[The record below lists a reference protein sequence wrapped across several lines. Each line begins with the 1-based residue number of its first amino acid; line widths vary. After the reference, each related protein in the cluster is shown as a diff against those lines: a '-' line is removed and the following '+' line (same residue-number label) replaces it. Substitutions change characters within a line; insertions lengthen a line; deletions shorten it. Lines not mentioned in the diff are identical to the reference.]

1 MFLSITL
8 NMEHKGEYM
17 VMMTRTGDFL
27 IKADDLKAM
36 GLKELS
42 GQTTEIDGE
51 AYLSLRSMDEMKFV
65 FDEKKLTLDISAP
78 PRLLPQKT
86 IDFMPQRQTKVYYP
100 KDNSVFLN
108 YGLNYFETG
117 PRGTHS
123 TGLANELG
131 FRTGELLFLSDSS
144 YTKDQTE
151 EKFARLSSNVTYD
164 RRSELQRITAGDFF
178 ASSGDLGSSVNLG
191 GLSFSKIYSIDPYFI
206 KNPYL
211 DFSGVVSVPSQ
222 ADIYL
227 NGMKIRTEKLSPGE
241 FHLSNLQ
248 SYGGP
253 ALVEIVIKDPYGREQ
268 RLKYSSYYT
277 DILLRKGLHEY
288 SYNAGFLREG
298 LGTQSDQY
306 GDFAYSFFHK
316 YGFTDALMLGFRGE
330 GTRGLYNIG
339 SQGSFLAGNAGVIS
353 MAISGS
359 SDELQGDGYA
369 GTVTYGYQG
378 RKINGNFFLNEFSRQ
393 YTTLANRSIPGR
405 AKYDV
410 GTGIGYFSESLGS
423 FSLDLTASK
432 KYAEREITTARTT
445 YSKNL
450 SRDISVF
457 ATFGRTMNDVESY
470 DFFIGLNYYSGK
482 DTGFA
487 VRYDQSDA
495 AKTET
500 VQVQKNQ
507 PAGEGLGY
515 SATVAGSEASSGG
528 NFSINP
534 SLQYNSRY
542 NIFRGDF
549 NRRYDGDAA
558 SDTAQIFVSGAV
570 VYLGN
575 VLGFTRPVTDSF
587 GLVKIGDLEG
597 VRVYNSNQEIG
608 RTNSSGTAFVPNMGS
623 YYDNMISINDKDI
636 PMDYS
641 LSGVAQYVSPPL
653 RSGSCIVFGARRL
666 QYITG
671 MLKMRSGNTLEPVEF
686 AEVTM
691 KVGDKEITF
700 PTGRGG
706 EFSFD
711 TAMQEEHV
719 QPEHKDCTSLKKRED
734 ALAIKPGTYRTLFEH
749 KGQTCTFNL
758 VIPDAKD
765 TIVDLGDVVC
775 GDGKS

>member
-1 MFLSITL
+1 
-8 NMEHKGEYM
+8 
-17 VMMTRTGDFL
+17 
-27 IKADDLKAM
+27 
-36 GLKELS
+36 
-42 GQTTEIDGE
+42 
-51 AYLSLRSMDEMKFV
+51 
-65 FDEKKLTLDISAP
+65 
-78 PRLLPQKT
+78 
-86 IDFMPQRQTKVYYP
+86 
-100 KDNSVFLN
+100 
-108 YGLNYFETG
+108 
-117 PRGTHS
+117 
-123 TGLANELG
+123 
-131 FRTGELLFLSDSS
+131 
-144 YTKDQTE
+144 
-151 EKFARLSSNVTYD
+151 
-164 RRSELQRITAGDFF
+164 
-178 ASSGDLGSSVNLG
+178 
-191 GLSFSKIYSIDPYFI
+191 
-206 KNPYL
+206 
-211 DFSGVVSVPSQ
+211 
-222 ADIYL
+222 
-227 NGMKIRTEKLSPGE
+227 
-241 FHLSNLQ
+241 
-248 SYGGP
+248 
-253 ALVEIVIKDPYGREQ
+253 VIKDPYGREQ

-288 SYNAGFLREG
+288 SYNIGFLREG

-316 YGFTDALMLGFRGE
+316 YGFTESLMLGLRGE

-369 GTVTYGYQG
+369 GTATYGYQG
-378 RKINGNFFLNEFSRQ
+378 RKISGNFFLNEFSRQ
-393 YTTLANRSIPGR
+393 YTSIANRSIPGR
-405 AKYDV
+405 AKYEA
-410 GTGIGYFSESLGS
+410 GTGLGYFAESLGS
-423 FSLDLTASK
+423 FSLDLTASE
-432 KYAEREITTARTT
+432 KYEEREITTARTT

-450 SRDISVF
+450 SRNISVF
-457 ATFGRTMNDVESY
+457 VTFGRTINDIESY
-470 DFFIGLNYYSGK
+470 DFFIGLNYNTGR

-507 PAGEGLGY
+507 SAGEGLGY
-515 SATVAGSEASSGG
+515 SATVAASEAPTGPT
-528 NFSINP
+528 FSINP
-534 SLQYNSRY
+534 ALQYNSKY
-542 NIFRGDF
+542 NVFRGDF

-558 SDTAQIFVSGAV
+558 SDTAQISVSGAV

-575 VLGFTRPVTDSF
+575 ELGFTRPVTDSF

-608 RTNSSGTAFVPNMGS
+608 RTNSSGTAFIPNMGS

-653 RSGSCIVFGARRL
+653 RSGSCIVFSARRL

-691 KVGDKEITF
+691 KVGNKEITF

-711 TAMQEEHV
+711 TAMPEEHG
-719 QPEHKDCTSLKKRED
+719 QPEHKDCSSLKERED
-734 ALAIKPGTYRTLFEH
+734 ALAIKAGTYITSFEH
-749 KGQTCTFNL
+749 KGNKCTFNL
-758 VIPDAKD
+758 VIPDTKD
-765 TIVDLGDVVC
+765 TIVDIGDVAC
-775 GDGKS
+775 GDGKL